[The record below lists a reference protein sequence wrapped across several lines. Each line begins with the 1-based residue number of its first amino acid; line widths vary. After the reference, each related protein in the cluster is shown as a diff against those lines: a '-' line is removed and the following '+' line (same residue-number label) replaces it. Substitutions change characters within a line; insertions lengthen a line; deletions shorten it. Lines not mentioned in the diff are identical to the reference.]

1 MGGQLNS
8 ILFMQKSKN
17 NNSMRIFT
25 SLILLFLI
33 LGCSN
38 KKEEKAKQ
46 DDTNLVE
53 KAYNSYEFDELIKMK
68 PNERNFLKNNFE
80 SENDQGYLS
89 NEEVFELIKANHD
102 LPSRSKITLLD
113 YTFEDEQ
120 QKWIYRINITKR
132 LLIKQ
137 VEVFEAV
144 QLQNKELNT
153 KRFIFKQTKV
163 F

>member
-1 MGGQLNS
+1 
-8 ILFMQKSKN
+8 
-17 NNSMRIFT
+17 MRIFT

-38 KKEEKAKQ
+38 KKEREANQ
-46 DDTNLVE
+46 DETNLIE
-53 KAYNSYEFDELIKMK
+53 KPYNSYEFDELIKMK
-68 PNERNFLKNNFE
+68 PNERNLLKNNFE
-80 SENDQGYLS
+80 SKNDQGYLS
-89 NEEVFELIKANHD
+89 NKEVFELIQENHD
-102 LPSRSKITLLD
+102 LKNRSKITLLD
-113 YTFEDEQ
+113 YTFEEKQ
-120 QKWIYRINITKR
+120 QKWIYRINMTKR

-144 QLQNKELNT
+144 QIQNKELNT

>member
-1 MGGQLNS
+1 
-8 ILFMQKSKN
+8 
-17 NNSMRIFT
+17 MRIFT

-38 KKEEKAKQ
+38 KKEREAKQ

-53 KAYNSYEFDELIKMK
+53 KAYNSCEFVELIKMT
-68 PNERNFLKNNFE
+68 PNERNLLKNNFE
-80 SENDQGYLS
+80 SKNDQGYLS
-89 NEEVFELIKANHD
+89 NKEVFELIQENHD

-120 QKWIYRINITKR
+120 QKWIYRINMTKR

-144 QLQNKELNT
+144 QIQNKELNK